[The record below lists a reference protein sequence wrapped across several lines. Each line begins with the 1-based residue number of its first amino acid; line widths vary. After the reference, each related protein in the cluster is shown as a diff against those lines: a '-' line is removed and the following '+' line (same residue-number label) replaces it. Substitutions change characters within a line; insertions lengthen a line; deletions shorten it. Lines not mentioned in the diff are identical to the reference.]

1 MIFDKKEREEDEENK
16 ENGKNKNLYDEI
28 VPESVSIDD
37 VIGMHDMKYM
47 QVHSGTG
54 KKDKVDRR
62 MDAST
67 FVSFLIFAMLLIC
80 GKTLHEQSRQI
91 TRLSKLSQP
100 SLFSQLQPEVLL
112 SLTSSCFLRLFWT
125 ISASPALSS
134 EAISL
139 QVYLHRMTSGD
150 VANFQ
155 PIRGR

>member
-1 MIFDKKEREEDEENK
+1 MNCKSVNKRRNSEGKVKESLKLKRIKNLKMIFDKKEREEDEENK

-67 FVSFLIFAMLLIC
+67 FVSFLIFAVLRIC
-80 GKTLHEQSRQI
+80 GKNRHEQSRQI
-91 TRLSKLSQP
+91 ARVSQMSQP
-100 SLFSQLQPEVLL
+100 SLFSQRCCCP
-112 SLTSSCFLRLFWT
+112 
-125 ISASPALSS
+125 SP
-134 EAISL
+134 
-139 QVYLHRMTSGD
+139 HRAPARPNPGC
-150 VANFQ
+150 AA
-155 PIRGR
+155 R